1 MAAIRKPP
9 VTYEG
14 SPSSLPPH
22 SKQLENLLQETLQ
35 ILMCQLQAMQVLFRT
50 RDEHR
55 QVLQE
60 IQDHMDDWADAQEAQ
75 LAWEEYEMTG
85 TEGTLSYDE
94 YREGRLGTKAAV

>member
-1 MAAIRKPP
+1 MAAVRKPP
-9 VTYEG
+9 VTHEG

-50 RDEHR
+50 RDECR

-85 TEGTLSYDE
+85 VEGTLSYDE
-94 YREGRLGTKAAV
+94 Y

>member
-1 MAAIRKPP
+1 MAAAQKPP
-9 VTYEG
+9 VTHEG

-50 RDEHR
+50 WDEHR

-60 IQDHMDDWADAQEAQ
+60 IQGLMDDWADAQEAQ

-85 TEGTLSYDE
+85 VEDTLSYDE
-94 YREGRLGTKAAV
+94 YWEGRLGTKAAV

>member
-1 MAAIRKPP
+1 MAAAQKPP
-9 VTYEG
+9 VTHEG

-60 IQDHMDDWADAQEAQ
+60 IQGLMDDWADVQEAQ

-85 TEGTLSYDE
+85 VEGTLSYDE
-94 YREGRLGTKAAV
+94 YWEGRLGTKAAV

>member
-1 MAAIRKPP
+1 MAAAQKPP
-9 VTYEG
+9 VTHEG

-50 RDEHR
+50 RDERR

-60 IQDHMDDWADAQEAQ
+60 IQDHVDDWADAQEAQ
-75 LAWEEYEMTG
+75 LVWEEYEMTG
-85 TEGTLSYDE
+85 VEGTLSYDE
-94 YREGRLGTKAAV
+94 YWEGRLGTKAAV

>member
-1 MAAIRKPP
+1 MAVAQKPP
-9 VTYEG
+9 VNHDG
-14 SPSSLPPH
+14 SPSSLQPH

-35 ILMCQLQAMQVLFRT
+35 TLMCQLQAMQALFQT
-50 RDEHR
+50 QDERR

-60 IQDHMDDWADAQEAQ
+60 IQDHMDDWADVQEAQ

-85 TEGTLSYDE
+85 VEGTLSYDE